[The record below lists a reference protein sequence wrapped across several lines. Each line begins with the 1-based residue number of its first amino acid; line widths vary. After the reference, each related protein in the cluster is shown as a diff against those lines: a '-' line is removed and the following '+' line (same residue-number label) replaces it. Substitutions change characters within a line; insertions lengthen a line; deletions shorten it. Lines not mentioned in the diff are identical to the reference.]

1 MQAKREAGMKR
12 YRIWLSGFLLA
23 VVWSVPLSFAVEP
36 EPVAAIHTE
45 PCINDRLGPDSGE
58 LPEASELGRWLTARG
73 DLDARASLKDWY
85 HCGAGIPQDQGKAA
99 TYQPTP
105 GLRGNR
111 GEQYTLDRSNATK
124 PGLLRNMQEP
134 TAWYGNAK
142 EQGLAKARY
151 SLVTVPASGR
161 GLARNQDVADY
172 TAGRQQNGHGR
183 ASSVGVRQEPSSEQ
197 WEGVSMGTAW
207 PIASGYVVTNNHV
220 ISQSNDVVLITTSG
234 QQIRAW
240 AVIRDEASDIAL
252 LEVSD
257 SYKLPPAL
265 PLATSQPQLG
275 TSVFTVG
282 FPRIDVMGSTPKL
295 SDGVISDVNGLD
307 GDPGS
312 YQTTVPI
319 QPGNSGGPLLNMR
332 GEVVGVVRSMLGMTD
347 ETHDRI
353 LVLKNASCARKIEFV
368 KELSALLPRH
378 DPVIRALPSHPDSL
392 ETLAERVQGSV
403 LIVIAR

>member
-1 MQAKREAGMKR
+1 M
-12 YRIWLSGFLLA
+12 
-23 VVWSVPLSFAVEP
+23 
-36 EPVAAIHTE
+36 
-45 PCINDRLGPDSGE
+45 
-58 LPEASELGRWLTARG
+58 
-73 DLDARASLKDWY
+73 
-85 HCGAGIPQDQGKAA
+85 
-99 TYQPTP
+99 
-105 GLRGNR
+105 
-111 GEQYTLDRSNATK
+111 
-124 PGLLRNMQEP
+124 
-134 TAWYGNAK
+134 
-142 EQGLAKARY
+142 
-151 SLVTVPASGR
+151 
-161 GLARNQDVADY
+161 
-172 TAGRQQNGHGR
+172 
-183 ASSVGVRQEPSSEQ
+183 
-197 WEGVSMGTAW
+197 
-207 PIASGYVVTNNHV
+207 